1 MTNLKSSLF
10 AAAALAGAAPANTA
24 FAQSAIPF
32 SKHDIYFELNATDG
46 DIGLHGV
53 LDGDSWKVATI
64 RGPGGA
70 FNVLRA
76 VPNQA
81 SPEFGMTELF
91 FESNEPTLDER
102 SFAELIALFPPGI
115 YDFVGKRAEDNAP
128 MFAQDVLST
137 AMPCP
142 PIVPTPRLIDGDLM
156 IRWRPRAGSYDPD
169 SGVCSSAGSVGVS
182 YYQIVVELT
191 DTVTEFERK
200 FTVDMP
206 PNARRVETPDE
217 LLFGVNP
224 ETTEAKAEVLVVAPD
239 GNRTAI
245 EVEFEL

>member
-1 MTNLKSSLF
+1 MISLKSTLL
-10 AAAALAGAAPANTA
+10 AAGALAGAANADKA
-24 FAQSAIPF
+24 LAQSAVPF

-46 DIGLHGV
+46 DIGLHGI

-91 FESNEPTLDER
+91 FESNEPPLEER
-102 SFAELIALFPPGI
+102 SFAELITLFPPGV

-128 MFAQDVLST
+128 MFAQDVLSA

-142 PIVPTPRLIDGDLM
+142 PVVPTPKIIDGDLM
-156 IRWRPRAGSYDPD
+156 MRWRPRAGSYDPD
-169 SGVCSSAGSVGVS
+169 TGVCSTGSAVSVAA
-182 YYQIVVELT
+182 YQIVVELE
-191 DTVTEFERK
+191 DTQSGFVRK
-200 FTVDMP
+200 FSADLP
-206 PNARRVETPDE
+206 PGARRIETPDE
-217 LLFGVNP
+217 LLLGVNP
-224 ETTEAKAEVLVVAPD
+224 STTEAKAEVLVIAPD

-245 EVEFEL
+245 EVEFDL